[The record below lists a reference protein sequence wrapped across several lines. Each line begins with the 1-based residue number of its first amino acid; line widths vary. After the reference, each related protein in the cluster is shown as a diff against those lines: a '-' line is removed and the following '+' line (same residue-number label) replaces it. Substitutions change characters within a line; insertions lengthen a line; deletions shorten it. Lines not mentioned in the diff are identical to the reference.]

1 MTVPFET
8 SICIGLPVLNDA
20 NSIEEMVQKSIR
32 LLDGVCRSFEIII
45 INDGS
50 TDNSAAIIEKL
61 VATYPFVKAVHHSQN
76 LGYGYTTREIITLAN
91 SEWVCMVDG
100 DGDYDVNDVRK
111 FFNVMGYY
119 DLIITFRY
127 VKLYSGYRIFLSFM
141 YNRLLS
147 FLFETKFRDVS
158 TGLRM
163 IRKNVATDIQL
174 VSTSPFI
181 GAEMAV
187 KVMMKG
193 YRVGEVGI
201 QTFPK
206 QFSTSYSTTPANI
219 LKTVK
224 DMRRVYRQIFSRNY
238 ELPDSNKKEGK
249 TF

>member
-20 NSIEEMVQKSIR
+20 GSIEEMVQKSIR
-32 LLDGVCRSFEIII
+32 LLEGVCKNYEVIVV
-45 INDGS
+45 NDGS
-50 TDNSAAIIEKL
+50 TDNSAAIIDRL
-61 VATYPFVKAVHHSQN
+61 ASTYPNVRAVHHAQN
-76 LGYGYTTREIITLAN
+76 MGYGYTTREIISLATT
-91 SEWVCMVDG
+91 EWICMVDG
-100 DGDYDVNDVRK
+100 DGDYDVNDVKK
-111 FFNVMGYY
+111 FFNVLAYY

-127 VKLYSGYRIFLSFM
+127 VKLYSGYRIFLSYI

-163 IRKNVATDIQL
+163 IRRNVAGDIQL

-181 GAEMAV
+181 GAEIAV

-219 LKTVK
+219 LRTVK

-238 ELPDSNKKEGK
+238 ELPDNLNL
-249 TF
+249 